1 MKPLVLI
8 STLFLFAGLIYATPA
23 GTPLPEFKSI
33 TPKVEDAPKVSQ
45 EDICSVKHS
54 PAKAQTK
61 LAMEGFRTGVLYMF
75 ASLINAEPT
84 HAELSQAA
92 NWQMDQTIEILKQA
106 QAMNKLDTKSPL
118 RKKWF
123 SIRLKWLHFK
133 IKVAKGIIGFG
144 IPSWPWLGDIVNK
157 VKESKIFKWLQTQTA
172 KLKEKFESLKTYI
185 KSWFGGSTPE
195 TPATPAT
202 PATPETPATPAAPA
216 GGAAPATVPIQDTIV
231 RTGPGP
237 LDATI
242 DKAKLAEAI
251 EKEVPAAGQEDA
263 AVKAKLD
270 KSIFNKNNIPKRS
283 LMKAHVQPLDDAFV
297 AKLQK
302 QIETEIAKTDI
313 IIEQLDTAKV
323 C

>member
-23 GTPLPEFKSI
+23 GTPLPEFKAI
-33 TPKVEDAPKVSQ
+33 TPEVKDAPKVSQ

-54 PAKAQTK
+54 PAKVQTK

-106 QAMNKLDTKSPL
+106 QAMNKLDAKSPL
-118 RKKWF
+118 RKKWY

-144 IPSWPWLGDIVNK
+144 IPSWPWLGKIVDK
-157 VKESKIFKWLQTQTA
+157 VKNSKIFQWLQAQTA
-172 KLKEKFESLKTYI
+172 KLKEKWNSF
-185 KSWFGGSTPE
+185 KSWFGFGSS
-195 TPATPAT
+195 TPAT
-202 PATPETPATPAAPA
+202 PATPETPATPATPATTATEGAPA
-216 GGAAPATVPIQDTIV
+216 KVPIQDTIV
-231 RTGPGP
+231 HTGPGP
-237 LDATI
+237 LDSTV
-242 DKAKLAEAI
+242 DKAALAAAI